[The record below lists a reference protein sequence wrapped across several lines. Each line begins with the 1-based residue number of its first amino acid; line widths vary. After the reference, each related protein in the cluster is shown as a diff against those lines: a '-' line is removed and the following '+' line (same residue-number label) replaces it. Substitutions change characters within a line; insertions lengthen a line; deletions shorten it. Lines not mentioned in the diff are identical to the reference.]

1 MHVSRRWRTGESTH
15 TTVVTN
21 YPLATTSG
29 RKNSSNDGGPR
40 AVAPS
45 CDRKRLRLLPGDR
58 PGLGAEETQYS
69 SPLSSILEIHDGS
82 RSQRVSPEA
91 SFQKK
96 VSPVLFS
103 TSSCQR
109 CSFRIEGDCAAQAE
123 ARAKASSSPRAAES
137 SLSWDCLT
145 EAFLFTSLSTA
156 EAKADFSGDF
166 WAVRPSQQAHGE
178 KRSFLMVRTRNIT

>member
-1 MHVSRRWRTGESTH
+1 MAWCPRGRYTH
-15 TTVVTN
+15 HSS

-29 RKNSSNDGGPR
+29 RRNSSNDGGPR

-45 CDRKRLRLLPGDR
+45 WDRKRLRLLPGDR

-69 SPLSSILEIHDGS
+69 SPLSSILEIHEGS

-96 VSPVLFS
+96 VSPVEFS

-123 ARAKASSSPRAAES
+123 ARAKASSRPRAAES
-137 SLSWDCLT
+137 SLSWDCLIG
-145 EAFLFTSLSTA
+145 FWRFFTSDSTA

>member
-1 MHVSRRWRTGESTH
+1 MAWCPRGRYTH
-15 TTVVTN
+15 HSS

-29 RKNSSNDGGPR
+29 LRNSSNDGGPLD
-40 AVAPS
+40 VAPS
-45 CDRKRLRLLPGDR
+45 CDLNRERRRPGDR
-58 PGLGAEETQYS
+58 PGEPGETQYS

-96 VSPVLFS
+96 VSPVEFS
-103 TSSCQR
+103 TNSCQR
-109 CSFRIEGDCAAQAE
+109 CSFRMDGEEAAQAE
-123 ARAKASSSPRAAES
+123 ARANASSSPRAAES
-137 SLSWDCLT
+137 SLSWDCLNG
-145 EAFLFTSLSTA
+145 FWRFFTSDSTA

-178 KRSFLMVRTRNIT
+178 KRSFLMVRTRNMT

>member
-1 MHVSRRWRTGESTH
+1 MAWGKKTH

-29 RKNSSNDGGPR
+29 LRNSSNDGGPR

-58 PGLGAEETQYS
+58 PGLFCEETQYS
-69 SPLSSILEIHDGS
+69 SPLSSIFWSQEGS
-82 RSQRVSPEA
+82 RSQRVSPDA

-96 VSPVLFS
+96 VSPVEFS

-109 CSFRIEGDCAAQAE
+109 CSPRNEGDDAAQAE
-123 ARAKASSSPRAAES
+123 ALAKASSRPRAALS
-137 SLSWDCLT
+137 SDSCDCLT
-145 EAFLFTSLSTA
+145 VDWRFFTSDSTA
-156 EAKADFSGDF
+156 DANADFSGDF
-166 WAVRPSQQAHGE
+166 WAVRPSHVAQGE
-178 KRSFLMVRTRNIT
+178 NRSFCKVRTRNIT